1 MPPLKS
7 MVWLVLLS
15 LLMVQPGHALESE
28 DCSYTKWRKIENLA
42 AVLADHKDWTAKR
55 GWQTPGVPGRANL
68 CNADLRKANLEG
80 ADLRVANL
88 EGADLRK
95 ANLKGADL
103 RKASLD
109 GAYLSSANLDRANLT
124 VATLAGADLS
134 RAELKGIDLTGANLE
149 GANLS
154 LATLEGANLFGANLK
169 GAVLG
174 GANLVGAS
182 LWGANL
188 EGANLG
194 GANLE
199 GASLSAANLN
209 RAVLIGANLEGAD
222 LREAKLEGAN
232 LSGAK
237 LQEANLVKAELK
249 GANLSEAKFQGA
261 NLSGAELIGA
271 DLSLA
276 TLAGADLREAN
287 LEGAKLR
294 QTNLQDAKLSG
305 VNLSD
310 ALFQPA
316 AAPAQ
321 GYLAG
326 LVGVQS
332 VWFCPGE
339 HSGLVQLRNQLK
351 AAGLRELEREAT
363 FTLESGRTH
372 HALARWNAVQPVEN
386 SPCDDLPERD
396 RIAAIEGAL
405 RLVFF
410 EWTTDY
416 GLRYGRPILIL
427 LGLIGVFTLVYLP
440 ALMMAPKRSDLDSGI
455 YRIWPEGRIKRSG
468 EGFEAAD
475 DVIIEPLEARGIAA
489 LGLAFYFSVISAFH
503 IGWRDLN
510 VGSWIARMQPREYA
524 LRAKGWVRV
533 VSGVQSLISVYLIA
547 MWVLTY
553 FSRPFE

>member
-1 MPPLKS
+1 MLVRCHRPLRAARS
-7 MVWLVLLS
+7 RS
-15 LLMVQPGHALESE
+15 ATGNHPQQPSHRRQDRHTRY
-28 DCSYTKWRKIENLA
+28 DCAKQKTRRKITQFDPVGPRAYGHSDQPVAFSDPDLPFPHNPPA
-42 AVLADHKDWTAKR
+42 RIVVLIDHQHR
-55 GWQTPGVPGRANL
+55 
-68 CNADLRKANLEG
+68 
-80 ADLRVANL
+80 
-88 EGADLRK
+88 
-95 ANLKGADL
+95 
-103 RKASLD
+103 
-109 GAYLSSANLDRANLT
+109 
-124 VATLAGADLS
+124 
-134 RAELKGIDLTGANLE
+134 
-149 GANLS
+149 
-154 LATLEGANLFGANLK
+154 
-169 GAVLG
+169 
-174 GANLVGAS
+174 
-182 LWGANL
+182 
-188 EGANLG
+188 
-194 GANLE
+194 
-199 GASLSAANLN
+199 
-209 RAVLIGANLEGAD
+209 VLIGANLEGAD

-232 LSGAK
+232 LSAAK
-237 LQEANLVKAELK
+237 LQEANLVKAELKGANLSQAELK